1 MYLKQILSEYT
12 TTTAQYIYS
21 TNTKVK
27 VKAGSLTMIWFS
39 FQTEF
44 IAATRLSHTPP
55 AILYDLENIFKK
67 VQGQNI
73 SRSTKKIKKI
83 RKNFKVKKFLTKIFF
98 QGQP

>member
-44 IAATRLSHTPP
+44 IAATRLAHTPP
-55 AILYDLENIFKK
+55 TILYDLENIFKK
-67 VQGQNI
+67 VQI
-73 SRSTKKIKKI
+73 
-83 RKNFKVKKFLTKIFF
+83 F
-98 QGQP
+98 QGQRKKNDQINNDHVYVQGYTSLSKKNS